1 HLHWVSTGS
10 FVSSEVKI
18 AILLRFLASGSYIDI
33 AVLCGISTGHIHTI
47 FHIVVDKLKID
58 GVSYHMDDNKMEK
71 VSRGFCKGINGVFA
85 GCIGALDGWLVKIE
99 KPSLIRDGVQNPSLY
114 FSRKGFYGV
123 NVQIIVSHNKTFCIV
138 EQNMIQLHLKM
149 GLLENG

>member
-1 HLHWVSTGS
+1 
-10 FVSSEVKI
+10 
-18 AILLRFLASGSYIDI
+18 
-33 AVLCGISTGHIHTI
+33 
-47 FHIVVDKLKID
+47 
-58 GVSYHMDDNKMEK
+58 MEK
-71 VSRGFCKGINGVFA
+71 VARGFCKGINGVFA

-123 NVQIIVSHNKTFCIV
+123 NVQITVSHNKTFCIV

-149 GLLENG
+149 GLLENGWVKIGNHSMRRDFIFSATLLKP

>member
-1 HLHWVSTGS
+1 MGL
-10 FVSSEVKI
+10 I
-18 AILLRFLASGSYIDI
+18 LILLYCVEFQLDT
-33 AVLCGISTGHIHTI
+33 STPFFILWWTNC
-47 FHIVVDKLKID
+47 FFDNCLRKID

-71 VSRGFCKGINGVFA
+71 VVRGFCKGINGVFA